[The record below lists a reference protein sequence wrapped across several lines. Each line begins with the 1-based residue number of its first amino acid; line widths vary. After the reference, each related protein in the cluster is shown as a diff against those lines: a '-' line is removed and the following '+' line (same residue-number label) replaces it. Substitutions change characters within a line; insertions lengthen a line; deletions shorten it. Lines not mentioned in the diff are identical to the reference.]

1 MIRIKTHPGAIIRE
15 DYIIG
20 LGLQQSELADALEV
34 NKATLSRLV
43 NERSDLTPELAIKLA
58 QVLGGTAQSWMNLQT
73 NFAIS
78 RAMAA
83 TLGSWRPKKTVIEG
97 VLKTCKGQAAYWRT
111 FSSSGPGSRSHLCK
125 SKVETSK
132 GRFSRLFDKSN

>member
-83 TLGSWRPKKTVIEG
+83 NLGSWRPKKAVTEG
-97 VLKTCKGQAAYWRT
+97 VLKTCKGQAA
-111 FSSSGPGSRSHLCK
+111 
-125 SKVETSK
+125 
-132 GRFSRLFDKSN
+132 